1 MKKVLFAAALI
12 GLTLISCGDDDSN
25 PTTVNASID
34 GTWKLTGFTLD
45 NAIDLNGDGVASTDM
60 VNETDCY
67 SNSELVFTSATE
79 VSLMLEGLDIEVSGN
94 GNDITLTVDCL
105 AAETLTGTYTV
116 TDTTVTLSGEIG
128 NQGEDVVMVR
138 SGNTLSVDFNEIQSI
153 PIEGPNGTTFFDVVG
168 GTVTFTKQ

>member
-1 MKKVLFAAALI
+1 MKKLFFAAALI
-12 GLTLISCGDDDSN
+12 GLTLISCSDDDSN

-45 NAIDLNGDGVASTDM
+45 NSIDLNGDGVASTDM
-60 VNETDCY
+60 VNETECY
-67 SNSELVFTSATE
+67 NDSELVFNNATE
-79 VSLMLEGLDIEVSGN
+79 ASLTLQGVDVEVTGSGN
-94 GNDITLTVDCL
+94 DWTVTVDCM

-128 NQGEDVVMVR
+128 DEGEDVVMVR
-138 SGNTLSVDFNEIQSI
+138 SGNTLSVHFDEIQSI
-153 PIEGPNGTTFFDVVG
+153 PIEGPNGTTFYSVVG